1 MAFFDKNSH
10 LWKELLN
17 GNRDKKDEEER
28 DSLHSAAKIN
38 RVLSAEESV
47 RPSLR
52 GVLSVKIRM
61 VSLIKF
67 DSSPQGAN
75 PTCTG
80 GSHCTVTIRNLVK
93 RTQVAQNNMGILKYD
108 QTKHF
113 PIQITRNRRHPYN
126 MLKIELLSYSP
137 NSTTHIVNVGSV
149 AFHLHDII
157 RANPIAGTFDL
168 WNDHMQVGD
177 IDLEFTFS
185 YGTFGYGYSP
195 QLKEEDETAEEIVT
209 YSLFPRVT
217 PRREL
222 REQDD
227 PVMVVCAV
235 PHPPFVNF
243 KEKVHLSYGRE
254 IREQLESAA
263 EGMYKPDVFEREM
276 SAFDQVREEQE
287 EVTVTLSDQV
297 NLEGDT
303 QHRVL
308 VSKDY
313 TRFVSSDGSSSGE
326 LDDRLS
332 PRKRSPSL
340 IAAGS
345 GFFSGPSMGTIPSN
359 PVGAMNM
366 LATSAL
372 ARKDR
377 NSRSAQGV
385 VSRTSMLASTRPA
398 APVVPSDNENSQLN
412 VPGAWPK

>member
-1 MAFFDKNSH
+1 
-10 LWKELLN
+10 
-17 GNRDKKDEEER
+17 
-28 DSLHSAAKIN
+28 
-38 RVLSAEESV
+38 
-47 RPSLR
+47 
-52 GVLSVKIRM
+52 
-61 VSLIKF
+61 
-67 DSSPQGAN
+67 
-75 PTCTG
+75 
-80 GSHCTVTIRNLVK
+80 
-93 RTQVAQNNMGILKYD
+93 MGILKYD

-137 NSTTHIVNVGSV
+137 NSTTDIVNVGSV

-276 SAFDQVREEQE
+276 SAFDQVREEYYSTTDRFARLTFLRNYLKGSANQE

-313 TRFVSSDGSSSGE
+313 IRFVSSDGSSSGE

-345 GFFSGPSMGTIPSN
+345 GFFSGPSIATTPSN
-359 PVGAMNM
+359 AVGTMNM

-372 ARKDR
+372 ARRDR
-377 NSRSAQGV
+377 NSRSALGL
-385 VSRTSMLASTRPA
+385 VSRTSVLSPTRPVA
-398 APVVPSDNENSQLN
+398 NIGPSDNENQLN